1 MKDPRDAKDIVVN
14 AVRAAEPALQNGVT
28 VEKRVDR
35 LRTGRAID
43 FDQQFRRGIEGE
55 ERVGDN

>member
-14 AVRAAEPALQNGVT
+14 AARSAEPALQYGVT

-43 FDQQFRRGIEGE
+43 FDQRFRRGIEGE
-55 ERVGDN
+55 ERVGNN